1 MKSKGGI
8 SSFWLAVVWLLT
20 ISCTSEVVNQDP
32 MVILKDFAS
41 FGEIKITDLN
51 KALKLDRDNA
61 GLYAK
66 RAKLYLQEKQFG
78 KALADIEQAI
88 KFNSNQAEYYFW
100 KALILRDAGQIS
112 NALAMAEEAEKLG
125 LKGPNGFFLQAE
137 LLTRKKRFPEALQ
150 KVTLGLQEE
159 PDNEFGLFYKG
170 LARAET
176 RDTASAILLFRRA
189 INNAPEF
196 VPPYLQLASIFNA
209 YRNFD
214 EANHYLK
221 LGAVLEP
228 ANGFLWY
235 QRGLRYDGI
244 KKPDS
249 AYTCFSEAVKLDTDL
264 YLASY
269 QLALLDY
276 KRRNYVAAAAHLN
289 KIKSET
295 RNLPQAQEIMAES
308 LEKTGRFAEAIVQY
322 NQVLTRKPNDVK
334 SMWGVRRSAWG
345 IKKMQRDSLRRYQNN
360 FYREDTTNI

>member
-137 LLTRKKRFPEALQ
+137 LL
-150 KVTLGLQEE
+150 
-159 PDNEFGLFYKG
+159 
-170 LARAET
+170 
-176 RDTASAILLFRRA
+176 
-189 INNAPEF
+189 
-196 VPPYLQLASIFNA
+196 
-209 YRNFD
+209 
-214 EANHYLK
+214 
-221 LGAVLEP
+221 
-228 ANGFLWY
+228 
-235 QRGLRYDGI
+235 
-244 KKPDS
+244 
-249 AYTCFSEAVKLDTDL
+249 
-264 YLASY
+264 
-269 QLALLDY
+269 
-276 KRRNYVAAAAHLN
+276 
-289 KIKSET
+289 
-295 RNLPQAQEIMAES
+295 
-308 LEKTGRFAEAIVQY
+308 
-322 NQVLTRKPNDVK
+322 
-334 SMWGVRRSAWG
+334 
-345 IKKMQRDSLRRYQNN
+345 
-360 FYREDTTNI
+360 